1 MSERED
7 RGGNMEQIFG
17 KDKGSMRSFFKMLQ
31 KAGLP
36 YIWIIGYLIISAL
49 LTNVGISVTEYTS
62 ELFAGNVNFGTV
74 VFPFLIFTL
83 LYLIVGSVTGM
94 MNLLCTA
101 RIDRNVRRMIW
112 GKIVRLPLSYY
123 EKNTPREMI
132 SRITTDITTVSQLIM
147 QVFVAILTSIYAL
160 VATLKKIGSYDQRLM
175 IALIVIL
182 PLNILIAFVM
192 GKMKFG
198 VLDLVNKKNA
208 ELTQTAAER
217 ANNLLLVKS
226 YGKEQKE
233 FETGK
238 ERMTGLYK
246 SNILNAW
253 LGFSTPMYTLV
264 SAMQFIVIVMVGRRF
279 YSSGALTL
287 SQWIAYYGFAMN
299 IVNQLSAYCT
309 YWTTFKGSQGA
320 TKRVASIM
328 EEMEE
333 NIDKGEEIEQL
344 QGDIELKDL
353 TFSYSDKKVFEQL
366 NLKIPAGR
374 VTALI
379 GPSGSGKTTLLN
391 IIERLYP
398 IESGEIY
405 FGGEDISKFSLKSY
419 RRNISYV
426 TQESILFSGSIRENL
441 LFGVNRDVTEEEMEK
456 ACTDA
461 EIMEFIM
468 EQPEG
473 FQTDVGEGGEKLS
486 GGQRQRIAFARALLK
501 RSDYFFMD
509 EATAAMDIRG
519 KDRVWE
525 SVKNTM
531 AGKTILMVAHD
542 RQTVQK
548 ADYIIVLQNG
558 KVVAQGGARDVYMTN
573 SYYRELMGKEG

>member
-1 MSERED
+1 
-7 RGGNMEQIFG
+7 MEQIFG
-17 KDKGSMRSFFKMLQ
+17 KDKGSMIRFFRMLR
-31 KAGLP
+31 KARIP
-36 YIWIIGYLIISAL
+36 YIWIVAYLVISAL

-62 ELFAGNVNFGTV
+62 ELFAGNVKFGTV
-74 VFPFLIFTL
+74 VFPFLIFSL
-83 LYLIVGSVTGM
+83 LSLIVGSVSGL

-123 EKNTPREMI
+123 ERNTPREMI
-132 SRITTDITTVSQLIM
+132 SRITTDITTISQLIM
-147 QVFVAILTSIYAL
+147 QVFVAILTSVYTLA
-160 VATLKKIGSYDQRLM
+160 ATLKKIGSYDEKLM

-182 PLNILIAFVM
+182 PLNLLIAFVM

-198 VLDLVNKKNA
+198 VLDLVNRKNA
-208 ELTQTAAER
+208 ELTQTVAER

-226 YGKEQKE
+226 YGKENQE
-233 FETGK
+233 FESGEEK
-238 ERMTGLYK
+238 MKSLYK

-253 LGFSTPMYTLV
+253 LGFSIPMYTLV
-264 SAMQFIVIVMVGRRF
+264 SAMQFIIIVMVGRGF

-287 SQWIAYYGFAMN
+287 AQWIAYYGFAMN

-320 TKRVASIM
+320 TRRVASIM

-333 NIDKGEEIEQL
+333 DIERGEEAGRL
-344 QGDIELKDL
+344 LGNIELKDL
-353 TFSYSDKKVFEQL
+353 SFSYSDKKVFEHL
-366 NLKIPAGR
+366 NLCIPAGR

-391 IIERLYP
+391 LVERLYP
-398 IESGEIY
+398 IQEGKIC
-405 FGGEDISKFSLKSY
+405 FGGEEISGLSLKSY
-419 RRNISYV
+419 RRQISYV
-426 TQESILFSGSIRENL
+426 TQESTLFAGSIRENL
-441 LFGVNRDVTEEEMEK
+441 LFGIDREVSEEELIKVCEN
-456 ACTDA
+456 T
-461 EIMEFIM
+461 EIMDFIN
-468 EQPEG
+468 EQPNG

-501 RSDYFFMD
+501 RSDYLFMD

-525 SVKNTM
+525 GVRKSMK
-531 AGKTILMVAHD
+531 GKTILMVAHD

-558 KVVAQGGARDVYMTN
+558 KIAAQGDAKDVYETN
-573 SYYRELMGKEG
+573 AYYRELMRKEG